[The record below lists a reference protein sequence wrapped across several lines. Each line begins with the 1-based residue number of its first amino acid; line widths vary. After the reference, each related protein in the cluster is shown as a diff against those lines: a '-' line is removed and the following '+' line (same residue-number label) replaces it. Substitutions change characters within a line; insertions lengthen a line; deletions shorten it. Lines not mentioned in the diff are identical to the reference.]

1 MVGLNSQTAVLP
13 AGGSFTA
20 RLELRDCFSNR
31 VPAGEEHCDMLQV
44 SHEELHVLPR
54 GSIQV
59 FVDSEAFYEIEP
71 TTSLPQYVQVNRE
84 EKECEKENNCR

>member
-31 VPAGEEHCDMLQV
+31 VEAREEHCDMLQV
-44 SHEELHVLPR
+44 SQQELHLQLLPR
-54 GSIQV
+54 FWG
-59 FVDSEAFYEIEP
+59 FRKW
-71 TTSLPQYVQVNRE
+71 TTQ
-84 EKECEKENNCR
+84 EK